1 MSKRGALVN
10 QILEGIKNGSL
21 VENGQLPSER
31 ALANQLGIS
40 RILLRE
46 TIVVL
51 ETLGVV
57 ESKERLGIF
66 VKKPDISGLAES
78 LRIMPYW
85 SESFVPQLIEI
96 RLMTDVQAAELAALR
111 RTEKQLEELRQC
123 LATFLEIGVDTP
135 QEAKLSS
142 HYEYIFH
149 RLIVAAANNDILIR
163 VYEGLSALMEK
174 NNYFLHEKLT
184 RDTTWGKRVKEHHRN
199 IFQAIQDEDPEKAK
213 QWMRTHLFETR
224 DRYGKILEELK
235 GLFI

>member
-1 MSKRGALVN
+1 VSKRGALVN

-111 RTEKQLEELRQC
+111 RTE
-123 LATFLEIGVDTP
+123 
-135 QEAKLSS
+135 
-142 HYEYIFH
+142 
-149 RLIVAAANNDILIR
+149 
-163 VYEGLSALMEK
+163 
-174 NNYFLHEKLT
+174 
-184 RDTTWGKRVKEHHRN
+184 
-199 IFQAIQDEDPEKAK
+199 
-213 QWMRTHLFETR
+213 
-224 DRYGKILEELK
+224 
-235 GLFI
+235 